1 MRPFVP
7 MPCNRRATV
16 IYGSWQGIVAGVVA
30 SADRVKNY
38 VSRRTHLD
46 NVPSFPF

>member
-1 MRPFVP
+1 
-7 MPCNRRATV
+7 
-16 IYGSWQGIVAGVVA
+16 VA